1 MARRRS
7 SRILP
12 GPKSGSGSESVSL
25 PPLLGRGGSAGSRT
39 SCSALRGLGGT
50 PPPGCEGEGGRGE
63 SRGGGEGNW
72 EERGRGRGMCVG
84 SGVAAGGVD
93 WLWGHL
99 MTLLCCGWGTR
110 FCCVS
115 FFLVVLLL
123 TERADGAG
131 GCGARSNLNLSPG
144 GGRRTAGVGWPPRTD
159 NRRAGGH
166 TCGLGNSR
174 CRRGFGSGT
183 RPHEFQCHV
192 FMSTGSKKC
201 TRPIVMDSVTA
212 RFHIL
217 ARHQD

>member
-12 GPKSGSGSESVSL
+12 GPESGSGSESVSL

-115 FFLVVLLL
+115 FFFGGFIADRESGRSRWVRCTFKFELVARRREEDSRRGLAA
-123 TERADGAG
+123 AD
-131 GCGARSNLNLSPG
+131 RQ
-144 GGRRTAGVGWPPRTD
+144 PPRRGAHMWSRKFTLPSWVW
-159 NRRAGGH
+159 
-166 TCGLGNSR
+166 LGDKA
-174 CRRGFGSGT
+174 T
-183 RPHEFQCHV
+183 RISVSCIHV
-192 FMSTGSKKC
+192 Y
-201 TRPIVMDSVTA
+201 
-212 RFHIL
+212 RF
-217 ARHQD
+217 